1 MNRMMVGV
9 LAAAFLGGACGMA
22 WAASEPTTATPVSV
36 LDEAHFLAAGDDAS
50 KGGDKDAAI
59 QLYQTAIVYA
69 PNDPVPYA
77 RLGHYYADIGQPELA
92 TQFFNSALNVQP
104 AYAPALEGLALLAL
118 AAGNRAGAQAQHDI
132 LVRACGATC
141 PETAMVEK
149 AMKESPA
156 AGTKP

>member
-1 MNRMMVGV
+1 MNRTMVGV
-9 LAAAFLGGACGMA
+9 LSAAVLSGACGMA
-22 WAASEPTTATPVSV
+22 WAASEPVTATPVSV

-50 KGGDKDAAI
+50 KSGDKDAAV
-59 QLYQTAIVYA
+59 QLYQSAIIYA
-69 PNDPVPYA
+69 PRDPVPYA
-77 RLGHYYADIGQPELA
+77 RLGHYYADTGQPELA
-92 TQFFNSALNVQP
+92 AQFFNSALSVQP

-149 AMKESPA
+149 AMKEAPA